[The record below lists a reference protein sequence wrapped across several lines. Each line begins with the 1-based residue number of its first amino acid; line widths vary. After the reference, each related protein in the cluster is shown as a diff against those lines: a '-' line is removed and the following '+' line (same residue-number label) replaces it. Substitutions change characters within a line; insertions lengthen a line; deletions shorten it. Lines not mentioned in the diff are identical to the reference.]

1 MNIRIKLLRKY
12 LKKTQQDFG
21 SLCGKSRDAIAN
33 YETGRVTPDDAFIKL
48 LCLKFNVNEHWL
60 RTGEGEMFSKTID
73 DIIGDLAEKYDLD
86 KYDISIIRHYVEL
99 SATDRKKFVSIMKI
113 IFNSHSEPITEKND
127 EHLSVDERLALIRP
141 QLEAAEKG
149 KTSTASISIN
159 SQAKENDA

>member
-1 MNIRIKLLRKY
+1 MNVRIRLLRNY

-33 YETGRVTPDDAFIKL
+33 YETGRVIPDDAFVKL

-60 RTGEGEMFSKTID
+60 RTGEGEMFSKTIENM
-73 DIIGDLAEKYDLD
+73 IGDLAEKYDLD

-99 SATDRKKFVSIMKI
+99 SAEDRKKFTSLMKI
-113 IFNSHSEPITEKND
+113 IFARDNDITEKSD

-149 KTSTASISIN
+149 KTSTAFTSIN

>member
-1 MNIRIKLLRKY
+1 MNVRIRLLRNY

-33 YETGRVTPDDAFIKL
+33 YETGRVIPDDAFVKL

-60 RTGEGEMFSKTID
+60 RTGEGEMFSKTIENM
-73 DIIGDLAEKYDLD
+73 IGDLAEKYDLD

-99 SATDRKKFVSIMKI
+99 SAEDRKKFTSLMKI
-113 IFNSHSEPITEKND
+113 IFARDNDITEKSD

-149 KTSTASISIN
+149 KTSTASTSTN
-159 SQAKENDA
+159 LQVKENDA

>member
-1 MNIRIKLLRKY
+1 MNVRIRLLRNY

-33 YETGRVTPDDAFIKL
+33 YETGRVIPDDAFVKL

-60 RTGEGEMFSKTID
+60 RTGEGEMFSKTIENM
-73 DIIGDLAEKYDLD
+73 IGDLAEKYDLD

-99 SATDRKKFVSIMKI
+99 SAEDRKKFTSLMKI
-113 IFNSHSEPITEKND
+113 IFARDNDITEKSD

>member
-1 MNIRIKLLRKY
+1 MNSRIKLLRNY
-12 LKKTQQDFG
+12 LKKTQQEFG
-21 SLCGKSRDAIAN
+21 SDCGKSRDAIAN
-33 YETGRVTPDDAFIKL
+33 YETGRVVPDTAFLKL

-60 RTGEGEMFSKTID
+60 RTGEGEMFSKTLD
-73 DIIGDLAEKYDLD
+73 DMIGDLAEKYDLD

-99 SATDRKKFVSIMKI
+99 SAEDRKKFTSLMKI
-113 IFNSHSEPITEKND
+113 IFARDNDITEKSD

-149 KTSTASISIN
+149 KTSTASTSIN